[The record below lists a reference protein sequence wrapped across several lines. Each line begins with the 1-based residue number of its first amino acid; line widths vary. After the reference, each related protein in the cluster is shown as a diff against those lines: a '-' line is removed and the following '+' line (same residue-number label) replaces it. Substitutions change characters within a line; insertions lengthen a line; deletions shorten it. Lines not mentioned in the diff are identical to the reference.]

1 MRQVRGV
8 SDFISQYAHSLDAK
22 GRLII
27 PARYRE
33 ELDENARMTVGLD
46 HCLFIFKG

>member
-1 MRQVRGV
+1 MFLGENT
-8 SDFISQYAHSLDAK
+8 HSLDPK

-33 ELDENARMTVGLD
+33 ELESAIVTSEVEG
-46 HCLFIFKG
+46 